1 MNALEK
7 RNNVVGTVCI
17 ILATLCWGL
26 SGCSGQYLLHD
37 LSLPTPVVLC
47 IRQVSAGLILIVLDK
62 LFRQKGKDTQP
73 RPSIWKSKQDCKTLL
88 FFSLFGICLTQ
99 FSFFMAIYYADSG
112 TATVLQYLSTIIILI
127 VTCIQQRIFPKR
139 EELLAILAAVAG
151 TFVISTGGR
160 FNQLAISGHALFF
173 GIVCALAYSTY
184 TLVPGQIVRTY
195 GSKYIVG
202 RGMLISGIFLSIFV
216 RPWTYHLELSGQVLL
231 GFCGL
236 ILIGTAAGSTLYH
249 FGASLLPPVKAG
261 IIANFD
267 PVSSVI
273 LTAVL
278 LGTKFTAADLVGF
291 VLIISAVFLLN
302 LYWIKK
308 PSPKRE

>member
-1 MNALEK
+1 MFRA
-7 RNNVVGTVCI
+7 
-17 ILATLCWGL
+17 
-26 SGCSGQYLLHD
+26 
-37 LSLPTPVVLC
+37 
-47 IRQVSAGLILIVLDK
+47 VSAARSFPPDPRCALYPAGQRRTDPDCTGQTVSPERKGYTAAPIYLEIQTGL
-62 LFRQKGKDTQP
+62 QN
-73 RPSIWKSKQDCKTLL
+73 PSFL

-202 RGMLISGIFLSIFV
+202 RGMLISGSFLSIFV
-216 RPWTYHLELSGQVLL
+216 RPWTYHLQLSGQVLL

-278 LGTKFTAADLVGF
+278 LGTKFTAADLAGF

-308 PSPKRE
+308 PSPQQE

>member
-1 MNALEK
+1 
-7 RNNVVGTVCI
+7 
-17 ILATLCWGL
+17 
-26 SGCSGQYLLHD
+26 
-37 LSLPTPVVLC
+37 
-47 IRQVSAGLILIVLDK
+47 
-62 LFRQKGKDTQP
+62 
-73 RPSIWKSKQDCKTLL
+73 
-88 FFSLFGICLTQ
+88 
-99 FSFFMAIYYADSG
+99 MAIYYADSG

-308 PSPKRE
+308 PSPKQE